1 MTRILRPDVPV
12 VAVAAS
18 LAAVALLV
26 ALVWWQPRSIVAV
39 VLALLC
45 VLFVMIA
52 GVSVTEGRHRRE
64 EARERGGDEPAQWPG
79 QPAAR
84 LSDVDADTL
93 EALDSRDLR
102 AMRER
107 RQGASGFSDR

>member
-1 MTRILRPDVPV
+1 MPV

-26 ALVWWQPRSIVAV
+26 TLVWWHPRSIVAV

-45 VLFVMIA
+45 VLLVMIA
-52 GVSVTEGRHRRE
+52 GVSVTEVRHRRE
-64 EARERGGDEPAQWPG
+64 EARERAGDEPAPWPG
-79 QPAAR
+79 QPSTR

-93 EALDSRDLR
+93 DTLDSRD
-102 AMRER
+102 AMRAVQQR